1 MARWNGSWNLQA
13 AVFQRKLV
21 MSASVLFLL
30 VLMKDLTWI
39 ASIPELYHDAWAKS
53 IVLEGCSWLLYCD
66 LAN

>member
-1 MARWNGSWNLQA
+1 MGNWNLQA

-21 MSASVLFLL
+21 MSASVLFLA
-30 VLMKDLTWI
+30 LMKDLTWI

-53 IVLEGCSWLLYCD
+53 IVLEACSWLLYCD